1 MNVKSLIFKVCLA
14 VVLTLGLA
22 SCDWF
27 KPTEKTALALCKD
40 PHNTGGGGGIQAC
53 VRQSDCG
60 VCGTG
65 WQCWNASGGDTNC
78 HTHAPG
84 TPWSG
89 PP

>member
-1 MNVKSLIFKVCLA
+1 MNIKSLLFRVCLA
-14 VVLTLGLA
+14 AALTLGLA

-27 KPTEKTALALCKD
+27 KPAEKTALALCKD

-65 WQCWNASGGDTNC
+65 WQCWTAGDTNC
-78 HTHAPG
+78 HTHSPG

>member
-1 MNVKSLIFKVCLA
+1 MRIKVLLGQLCIA
-14 VVLTLGLA
+14 AALTMSLA
-22 SCDWF
+22 SCATD
-27 KPTEKTALALCKD
+27 KQQQRAVAALCKD
-40 PHNTGGGGGIQAC
+40 PHNTGGGGGVQPCTA
-53 VRQSDCG
+53 QSHCG

-65 WQCWNASGGDTNC
+65 WQCWNAAGGDTNC